1 MKILQVSNRVPWPL
15 NEGGT
20 IGIYNYTRAFSEL
33 GHEVTLYCL
42 DGIKHNT
49 PIEEAK
55 EELGKYAKVLIH
67 PIDTDVVMEEA
78 LKHLL
83 RNVSYNVSR
92 FYNSIFEQEL
102 RELLQSNTYDV
113 VQLEGTFVG
122 PYLPVIKT
130 NHTGL
135 VALRMHNVE
144 YEIWERLAKNE
155 NFFLKKLY
163 LKKLAK
169 QLKSYEA
176 DIIKKVDIIVP
187 VTNDDAAKFKLLN
200 PTGNYLTIP
209 AGIDL
214 REWQYS
220 PSNTVDKWYH
230 IGSMEWHANAEAVNW
245 YLDDIHP
252 LMSKGNNEYS
262 FHLAGKGLN
271 AEEFSNHRNI
281 VLNDNVSRAFDF
293 VKGCDVCVV
302 PLKSGSGIRLKILEA
317 MAAGKLVVS
326 TTIGA
331 QGIDYTPRKHLL
343 IANSPAEFRTIYD
356 ELKNGSIDY
365 KAIVSSARKLIEDLY
380 STEALATEQ
389 ISNYSTIKK

>member
-49 PIEEAK
+49 PVDEAL
-55 EELGKYAKVLIH
+55 EELGKYATVLIH

-83 RNVSYNVSR
+83 RNESYNVSR
-92 FYNSIFEQEL
+92 FYNSVFEQEL
-102 RELLQSNTYDV
+102 RELLQNNTYDV

-122 PYLPVIKT
+122 PYLPIIKT
-130 NHTGL
+130 NHNGL

-144 YEIWERLAKNE
+144 YEIWERLAHNE
-155 NFFLKKLY
+155 KFFFKKIY

-169 QLKSYEA
+169 QLKAYES
-176 DIIKKVDIIVP
+176 DIIRQVDIVVT

-220 PSNTVDKWYH
+220 PSNSVDKWYH

-252 LMSKGNNEYS
+252 LMLKGNNDYS

-271 AEEFSNHRNI
+271 TEQFSNHRNI
-281 VLNDNVSRAFDF
+281 VLNDNVPRAFDF
-293 VKGCDVCVV
+293 VKECDVCIV

-331 QGIDYTPRKHLL
+331 QGIDYIPRKHLL
-343 IANSPAEFRTIYD
+343 IADSPAEFRTIYD
-356 ELKNGSIDY
+356 ELKNGLIDY
-365 KAIVSSARKLIEDLY
+365 KAIISSARKLIENLY
-380 STEALATEQ
+380 STEVLATEQ
-389 ISNYSTIKK
+389 ISNYSRIKK